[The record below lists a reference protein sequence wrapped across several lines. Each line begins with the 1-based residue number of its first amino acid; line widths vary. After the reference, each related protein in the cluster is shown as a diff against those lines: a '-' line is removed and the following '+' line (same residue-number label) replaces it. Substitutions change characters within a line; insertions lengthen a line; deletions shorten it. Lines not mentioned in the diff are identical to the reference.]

1 MQVAI
6 KEKDGLQRSL
16 ANAQTSLEHSHN
28 QNAELRSQITLLN
41 ESISELMKRMA
52 RDSENTTKAL
62 EKAITASVRLCVVA
76 PTVNVHV
83 SDKKLKFK
91 SG

>member
-1 MQVAI
+1 MQRALGHTESTLRQANTHNTELQNEI
-6 KEKDGLQRSL
+6 KEL
-16 ANAQTSLEHSHN
+16 NAKY
-28 QNAELRSQITLLN
+28 AELTKKMSK
-41 ESISELMKRMA
+41 E
-52 RDSENTTKAL
+52 SENTKKAL

-91 SG
+91 AGYAYRFNCSF